1 MMRQEFPLEI
11 INRVKNGDTAAF
23 SVMVDRF
30 QTSVY
35 NLCYRMLSYNVR
47 DAEDAAQEVFVK
59 IWTNIGRFDAQRTFS
74 TWVLAIATNHC
85 IDMIRKKRVATV
97 EIDETMEEVIPDR
110 VATPKEALRDRER
123 ADEVRSLLDGLTEV
137 DRAIIVLRYWDDL
150 SDREIGAAVGLSE
163 SAVKSRLFRARKQL
177 VGLYR
182 QVREPAVPEVA
193 G

>member
-1 MMRQEFPLEI
+1 
-11 INRVKNGDTAAF
+11 
-23 SVMVDRF
+23 
-30 QTSVY
+30 
-35 NLCYRMLSYNVR
+35 
-47 DAEDAAQEVFVK
+47 
-59 IWTNIGRFDAQRTFS
+59 
-74 TWVLAIATNHC
+74 
-85 IDMIRKKRVATV
+85 MIRKKRVATV

-110 VATPKEALRDRER
+110 VATPKEALCDRER
-123 ADEVRSLLDGLTEV
+123 ADEVRSLLAGLTEV

-150 SDREIGAAVGLSE
+150 SDREIGAVVGLSE